1 MAYLLTKILFI
12 IFVSSVFLSFFALMD
27 SSNNEYNYYMNLDI
41 LNKIKINQK
50 NQNQK
55 NLNQNQ

>member
-1 MAYLLTKILFI
+1 MAYLLTRILFI
-12 IFVSSVFLSFFALMD
+12 FFVSSVFLSFFALMD

-41 LNKIKINQK
+41 MNKIKINQK
-50 NQNQK
+50 NQK

>member
-1 MAYLLTKILFI
+1 MAYLLTRILFI

-41 LNKIKINQK
+41 MNKIKINQK
-50 NQNQK
+50 NQK